1 MEVATGARTEL
12 EGNPARMRGVPLKIN
27 QLSHHL
33 RRAPPHQ
40 VDGDED
46 HGQRTGGAEG
56 VKTAC
61 LSLMPQDFHRDTKI
75 RRNKANSQASQR
87 NFLWKTS

>member
-12 EGNPARMRGVPLKIN
+12 EGNPARMRRVVLKIDP
-27 QLSHHL
+27 LSHPL

-46 HGQRTGGAEG
+46 HGQRIGDAEG
-56 VKTAC
+56 TKRAC
-61 LSLMPQDFHRDTKI
+61 PSLMIRDTKI
-75 RRNKANSQASQR
+75 RRNLKANSQASQR

>member
-12 EGNPARMRGVPLKIN
+12 EDNPARMRRVLKIDP
-27 QLSHHL
+27 LSHHL

-46 HGQRTGGAEG
+46 HGQRIGDAEG
-56 VKTAC
+56 VRTAC
-61 LSLMPQDFHRDTKI
+61 PSLMPRDTKI
-75 RRNKANSQASQR
+75 RRNLKANSQASQR
-87 NFLWKTS
+87 NFLWKAS